1 MCLQDE
7 LSDTASLPTEESD
20 QRVASVRSQF
30 DQQVAQLQRDL
41 EEARREVASAAA
53 PADQLQQEKERLATE
68 NAELHTKVTL
78 GELLFLLS
86 LTLWVCLSP

>member
-1 MCLQDE
+1 M
-7 LSDTASLPTEESD
+7 
-20 QRVASVRSQF
+20 
-30 DQQVAQLQRDL
+30 AQLQRDL

-78 GELLFLLS
+78 G
-86 LTLWVCLSP
+86 